1 MKQDILTYING
12 DFVDF
17 EGHTHPVVIC
27 ARSTSSENYIS
38 IDEGYAIA
46 EREVYI
52 GVAICNPLDAFDLE
66 TGKKIAKMR
75 TYNKFP
81 KIISFEPGVVN
92 SSLVKTL
99 LENELIH
106 IQKFPGKYIKGYK
119 EKLENKMKFDAIKEQ
134 LDESS
139 QEELSIINAY
149 LEGIDVEKCIKLA
162 KLYKKYS

>member
-1 MKQDILTYING
+1 MWYLRNRCHRNRG
-12 DFVDF
+12 
-17 EGHTHPVVIC
+17 
-27 ARSTSSENYIS
+27 R
-38 IDEGYAIA
+38 
-46 EREVYI
+46 
-52 GVAICNPLDAFDLE
+52 
-66 TGKKIAKMR
+66 IAKMR

-81 KIISFEPGVVN
+81 KIVSFEPGVVN

-149 LEGIDVEKCIKLA
+149 LEGIDVEKCIELA